1 MKKII
6 LTTTLIF
13 FAIFFLN
20 SCGSSKYS
28 CDAYSD
34 RDTEQ
39 VDESEND
46 LSSN

>member
-1 MKKII
+1 MKKTI
-6 LTTTLIF
+6 LTTTLIIF
-13 FAIFFLN
+13 TIFFLN
-20 SCGSSKYS
+20 SCGSSRHT

-34 RDTEQ
+34 NDTEH